1 MYVINSRLDNAEDK
15 INGLEEINQN
25 GTQEDKKDLNNIINR
40 LDLMNVYKFL
50 KTTNSKSQI
59 F

>member
-1 MYVINSRLDNAEDK
+1 MINSRLDNAEDK
-15 INGLEEINQN
+15 VNGLEEINQN

>member
-1 MYVINSRLDNAEDK
+1 MINSRLDNAEDK